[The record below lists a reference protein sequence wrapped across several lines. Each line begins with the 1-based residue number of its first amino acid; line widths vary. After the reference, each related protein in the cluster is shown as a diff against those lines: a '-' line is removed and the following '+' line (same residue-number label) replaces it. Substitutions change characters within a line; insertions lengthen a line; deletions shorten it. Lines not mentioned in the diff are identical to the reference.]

1 MDNAIDIHPYSI
13 GNGKRL
19 GGCTFVKAEKR
30 TSPEC
35 DVFIFNNPYRR
46 TNIDIVFLSGK
57 LFISDW
63 YGESMDR
70 NKLMYVRLGG

>member
-35 DVFIFNNPYRR
+35 DVSIFTNPYRR

-57 LFISDW
+57 LFSDFLE
-63 YGESMDR
+63 GRFMATED
-70 NKLMYVRLGG
+70 KEPVTE